1 MGMMMVM
8 IMMGMMGM
16 KGLMRGNVNKA
27 PHKKGM
33 PKDLIDESTR
43 EFCKDL
49 RIE

>member
-1 MGMMMVM
+1 MGMMMV

-27 PHKKGM
+27 PHKKGER
-33 PKDLIDESTR
+33 PKDPIDESTR

-49 RIE
+49 GIE